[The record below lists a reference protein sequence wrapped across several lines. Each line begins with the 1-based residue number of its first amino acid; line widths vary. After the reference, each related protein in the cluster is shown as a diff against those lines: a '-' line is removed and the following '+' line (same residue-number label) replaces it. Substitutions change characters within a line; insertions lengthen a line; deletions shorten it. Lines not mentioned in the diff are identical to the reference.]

1 MVKDLR
7 TFRQSSSSSRAPTP
21 ETNNENLPPVD
32 PCDSSSSRLESDPS
46 RPPLLAIQEP
56 VQNPK
61 IGLDQGAILRGKPEA
76 TTSKNHTKGSDL
88 PGLPFRTPER
98 MVARHRLSLCPKSQP
113 GVIGRET
120 DDDSSYRGPGNQ
132 FPPLSRGGRLG
143 LGDEHGLNTNLTSKT
158 AAKASSVHSDCS
170 STQGTPTKSAIRLA
184 NYGFGKSR
192 PPISAGNRTMSLG
205 VTSRPT
211 QISSIPPVVDSVE
224 VPHFELQEDPSFWM
238 DNNVQVVNFRS
249 R

>member
-1 MVKDLR
+1 MLKDLR

-61 IGLDQGAILRGKPEA
+61 IGFDQGAILRGKPEA
-76 TTSKNHTKGSDL
+76 TTSKNHTKGSDS

-143 LGDEHGLNTNLTSKT
+143 LGDEHGLTTTLTSKT
-158 AAKASSVHSDCS
+158 AAKASSMQSDCS
-170 STQGTPTKSAIRLA
+170 STQSTPTKSAIRLA

-192 PPISAGNRTMSLG
+192 PPISAGTRTMSLG